1 MGNMNLKFLAFG
13 PDSVSHD
20 KFATPSLP
28 WWCTVPAR
36 WWSRGQW
43 LWPQPAGL
51 RWCRQPGW
59 PGWCWTGACAPC
71 AGCRRCCRPPAAPP
85 AGRSGH
91 THLYRDKEEDV
102 HVERETGLR
111 SSMKTEMVVCSGRM
125 DGFLHDCSQTFCFF
139 VQNQWATK
147 TLLYYTLLDLFV

>member
-1 MGNMNLKFLAFG
+1 MGAKIWIFPAFDV
-13 PDSVSHD
+13 DSVSRD
-20 KFATPSLP
+20 QFATPSLP

-43 LWPQPAGL
+43 PWPQPAGL

-85 AGRSGH
+85 AGHSGH
-91 THLYRDKEEDV
+91 MHLHRDKEKDV
-102 HVERETGLR
+102 HVERKKLGSGPVWKLR
-111 SSMKTEMVVCSGRM
+111 WLFAQGGQMVSYMTVKLTVS
-125 DGFLHDCSQTFCFF
+125 
-139 VQNQWATK
+139 
-147 TLLYYTLLDLFV
+147 LYKVSKL